1 MSSSENSTIISKG
14 MIQLLREVL
23 DDFKYKFKNKELLKS
38 FYNNGSQQ
46 LSNNQNTAQ
55 EDSKKIQIKKE
66 TQIFEVLEDI
76 LNQNDY

>member
-1 MSSSENSTIISKG
+1 MSSSENATIISKG